1 CARRPSI
8 SRMITVT
15 TPKSFDVW

>member
-15 TPKSFDVW
+15 NPKSSDVW